1 MHGSLPYD
9 ELLHKDVKLIQLL
22 KSIPLPKY
30 IFTNA
35 DINHANT
42 CLRIMG
48 LEGLFAVRAET
59 GSQFCVLSLLHSRAW
74 LEVDSVV
81 ADLETRAAGHRVL
94 RERDEAGRGGG
105 YPHKGRAHLL
115 QTKQT
120 GVPFFLAPPQTGAC
134 S

>member
-9 ELLHKDVKLIQLL
+9 ELLHKDVKLIQML

-59 GSQFCVLSLLHSRAW
+59 GSRSCGLSHLHSQAW
-74 LEVDSVV
+74 LEIDSAVLTCKGV
-81 ADLETRAAGHRVL
+81 LQGIVCFESVMKQAGEEGIL
-94 RERDEAGRGGG
+94 
-105 YPHKGRAHLL
+105 
-115 QTKQT
+115 TKAQPICCKPNRQ
-120 GVPFFLAPPQTGAC
+120 VCQ
-134 S
+134 SS